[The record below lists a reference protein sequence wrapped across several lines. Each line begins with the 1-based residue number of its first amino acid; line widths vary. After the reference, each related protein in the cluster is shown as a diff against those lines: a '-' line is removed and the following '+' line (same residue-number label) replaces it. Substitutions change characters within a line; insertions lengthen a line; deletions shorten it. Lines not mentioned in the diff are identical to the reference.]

1 MNQSITQALENRR
14 TYYSLNNLSPISDQ
28 QIEQIV
34 KHAILHTPSA
44 FNSQS
49 TRAVVLFNE
58 NHTKLWQIVM
68 DSLRAITPPEKFA
81 TTDQRIKSFDAAHA
95 TILYFEDQDVV
106 EGLQKKYP
114 LYAKNFPI
122 WSEQTS
128 GMHQLA
134 IWAMLEDAGLGVS
147 LQHYNPLIDKQ
158 VMQTWN
164 LPQSWHLVAQ
174 MPLGTPTAA
183 PNEKTLLPL
192 EDRVLIFK

>member
-106 EGLQKKYP
+106 EGLQKNIRSTPK
-114 LYAKNFPI
+114 
-122 WSEQTS
+122 TS
-128 GMHQLA
+128 RSGRNKPPECTNWPSGQCSKMPG
-134 IWAMLEDAGLGVS
+134 LEYHFNTTTHS
-147 LQHYNPLIDKQ
+147 LTNK
-158 VMQTWN
+158 
-164 LPQSWHLVAQ
+164 
-174 MPLGTPTAA
+174 
-183 PNEKTLLPL
+183 
-192 EDRVLIFK
+192 